1 MVLVAVIALAV
12 VGCGAWLL
20 WPRGYERVDTPLIEL
35 RVGQTRTLH
44 LGSERSVP
52 YQHRVVAVDGESV
65 TAQIVVRGLSPLE
78 RLRPRASAPGSATGE
93 VGLRVEGRSAGTA
106 TVTTAL
112 CRRGENRC
120 QKPLQETVWYLV
132 IR

>member
-20 WPRGYERVDTPLIEL
+20 WPRGYERVDTALIEL

-78 RLRPRASAPGSATGE
+78 RLRSRASGSATGE
-93 VGLRVEGRSAGTA
+93 VGLRVEGRSVGTA
-106 TVTTAL
+106 MVTTAL
-112 CRRGENRC
+112 CRRGVNRC
-120 QKPLQETVWYLV
+120 QKPLQETVWHLV